1 MNLPSFEAARKRLNE
16 AIEAAAE
23 VLEQEQRLRNQLR
36 NDDSGIVAAYR
47 QGRSDEL
54 ERVTTLI
61 ALRLEALHVGVEFEK
76 ETRQLLYVLD
86 ELHC

>member
-1 MNLPSFEAARKRLNE
+1 MNLPSFEAARKRLHE
-16 AIEAAAE
+16 AIRAAAE
-23 VLEQEQRLRNQLR
+23 VLEHEQKLR

-54 ERVTTLI
+54 ERVTNLI

-76 ETRQLLYVLD
+76 DTRQLLYVLD